1 MDEQEKG
8 CENMTLTQNTKI
20 GLTFGQILS
29 LITIAGAF
37 TLGYAEL
44 NSRITNL
51 EKGQTQSEQIR
62 VRQEEINSKLTET
75 TYDIKQTLIRIEG
88 KLDLKADKNW
98 IK

>member
-1 MDEQEKG
+1 MEKEDKN

-51 EKGQTQSEQIR
+51 EKQQTETRSMCDKQEQINDR
-62 VRQEEINSKLTET
+62 LTET
-75 TYDIKQTLIRIEG
+75 TYEIKQTLIRIEG

-98 IK
+98 VK